1 MRLLRFLPLL
11 LSLLSPL
18 ALADRLYEVEL
29 IVFRQSG
36 QVLPAS
42 QPAPDDWGS
51 GARVLDA
58 GSERPPAL
66 SGEAA
71 RLTPAKGYEVLL
83 HQAWQQSLGSAPSS
97 VAFSNGEASFSHHPV
112 QGTLEMKAVR
122 FVDLEAR
129 VWVNQFDADGLLSGS
144 EQLKQSA
151 RLKNGEL
158 TYLDHGSIGALIR
171 VRPL

>member
-18 ALADRLYEVEL
+18 ALADRLYEVEI

-36 QVLPAS
+36 QPLPAS
-42 QPAPDDWGS
+42 QPAPDDWAAT
-51 GARVLDA
+51 ARPLGA
-58 GSERPPAL
+58 GSERPLAL
-66 SGEAA
+66 TGEAA

-83 HQAWQQSLGSAPSS
+83 HQAWQQTLGSTPSV
-97 VAFSNGEASFSHHPV
+97 VAFNSGEASFAHHPV
-112 QGTLEMKAVR
+112 QGTLQMKSVR
-122 FVDLEAR
+122 FVDLEAQI
-129 VWVNQFDADGLLSGS
+129 WVNQFDVDGLLTGS

-151 RLKNGEL
+151 RLKDGEL

-171 VRPL
+171 IRPL